1 MGSLKKQIQAA
12 LKLHSMKMHF
22 YDIETR
28 YKNDSIIFIS
38 QKSEIGYLG
47 YTFVSSKFAEFG
59 SQLGMYISCRFG
71 QEMKNSLAIIRLIDN
86 LNLSYKAGAKLPNCY
101 FGFTSLYYQSR
112 KFYLQGTVSF
122 KEKDNIEGKCMEIA
136 EKVNALYSS
145 KVQNFISHSID
156 LIDDIIEYPDNYGYP
171 MAYILA
177 VCYLNNK
184 TELIEYTIK
193 KAKQKRMYDN
203 SSRRIEEIK
212 HKLESYFG

>member
-12 LKLHSMKMHF
+12 LKLHSAKIYFH
-22 YDIETR
+22 DIETR
-28 YKNDSIIFIS
+28 YKNDSIIFVS

-71 QEMKNSLAIIRLIDN
+71 QEMKNSLAIIRLVDG

-101 FGFTSLYYQSR
+101 FGFTSLYYQSH
-112 KFYLQGTVSF
+112 KFYLQGTASF
-122 KEKDNIEGKCMEIA
+122 KEEGDIEDKCMEIA
-136 EKVNALYSS
+136 ERVNALYSS

-184 TELIEYTIK
+184 TELIESTIR
-193 KAKQKRMYDN
+193 KAKLKRMYDN
-203 SSRRIEEIK
+203 SSSRIDEIK
-212 HKLESYFG
+212 RKLESYFG

>member
-38 QKSEIGYLG
+38 QKSEIGCLG

-86 LNLSYKAGAKLPNCY
+86 LNLSYKAGQNCLIVTLVLPHYIIN
-101 FGFTSLYYQSR
+101 L
-112 KFYLQGTVSF
+112 V
-122 KEKDNIEGKCMEIA
+122 
-136 EKVNALYSS
+136 
-145 KVQNFISHSID
+145 NFIYKG
-156 LIDDIIEYPDNYGYP
+156 LQVLKKKII
-171 MAYILA
+171 L
-177 VCYLNNK
+177 
-184 TELIEYTIK
+184 
-193 KAKQKRMYDN
+193 KASAWKLLKR
-203 SSRRIEEIK
+203 
-212 HKLESYFG
+212 

>member
-1 MGSLKKQIQAA
+1 MGGLKKQIQVA
-12 LKLHSMKMHF
+12 LKLHSMKIYF

-28 YKNDSIIFIS
+28 YKNDSIIFVS

-71 QEMKNSLAIIRLIDN
+71 QEMKNSLAIIRLVDS
-86 LNLSYKAGAKLPNCY
+86 LKLSYKAGAKFPNCY

-112 KFYLQGTVSF
+112 KFYSQGTASF
-122 KEKDNIEGKCMEIA
+122 KEEDNIEDKCMEVA
-136 EKVNALYSS
+136 EKVNALYLS

-184 TELIEYTIK
+184 TELIEYAIR
-193 KAKQKRMYDN
+193 KARQKRMYDN
-203 SSRRIEEIK
+203 SSTRIEEIK
-212 HKLESYFG
+212 RKLESYFG

>member
-1 MGSLKKQIQAA
+1 MVLP
-12 LKLHSMKMHF
+12 H
-22 YDIETR
+22 Y
-28 YKNDSIIFIS
+28 II
-38 QKSEIGYLG
+38 
-47 YTFVSSKFAEFG
+47 
-59 SQLGMYISCRFG
+59 
-71 QEMKNSLAIIRLIDN
+71 NLIN
-86 LNLSYKAGAKLPNCY
+86 
-101 FGFTSLYYQSR
+101 
-112 KFYLQGTVSF
+112 LQGTASF
-122 KEKDNIEGKCMEIA
+122 KEKDNIEDKCMEIA

-203 SSRRIEEIK
+203 SSSRIEEIK